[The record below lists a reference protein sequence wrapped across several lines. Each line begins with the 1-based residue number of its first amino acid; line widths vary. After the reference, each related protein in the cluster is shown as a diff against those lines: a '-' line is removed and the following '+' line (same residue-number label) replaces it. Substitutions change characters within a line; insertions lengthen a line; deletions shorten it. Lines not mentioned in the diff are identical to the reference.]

1 MCGRFAQV
9 IKHEQLVKL
18 ARELRL
24 QESSLQEEISFNVA
38 PSHTV
43 MSIVAKGDICYFGYF
58 RWGLVPSWMKEIP
71 RSPMINVRAE
81 SIFEK
86 PSFKASILRRRGVIP
101 VNGFY
106 EWRQGDRQP
115 FYICSKKEEY
125 LYLGIIY
132 DLWQGDDGSYLP
144 TMAIITTQANY
155 LISSLHH
162 RMPLI
167 LTREDIADFLAPKM
181 VDKKEIGVYLKPML
195 EDTLRMYPVS
205 RAVNKVA
212 NNYPALLEEIEIEQE
227 IV

>member
-9 IKHEQLVKL
+9 IKHEQLQRLV
-18 ARELRL
+18 RELKL

-38 PSHTV
+38 PTHTV
-43 MSIVAKGDICYFGYF
+43 VAIVAKGAVRYFGHF
-58 RWGLVPSWMKEIP
+58 RWGLVPFWMKEIP
-71 RSPMINVRAE
+71 ASPIINVRAE

-86 PSFKASILRRRGVIP
+86 PSFKASILRRRGILP

-106 EWRQGDRQP
+106 EWRQWDKQP
-115 FYICSKKEEY
+115 FFICSKRDEY

-132 DLWQGDDGSYLP
+132 DLWQGADGSYLP

-167 LTREDIADFLAPKM
+167 LAQEDIEGFLAADM
-181 VDKKEIGVYLKPML
+181 VDKKEIGTFLKPML

-205 RAVNKVA
+205 KAVNKVA
-212 NNYPALLEEIEIEQE
+212 NNYPALLNEININKG
-227 IV
+227 VV